1 MRTLRIL
8 CVPAVPPRSGFA
20 PLSKRLFEFQY
31 VKNLTNLSLSNL
43 QPPNLCFP
51 AVPASRDL
59 NTFERKVL
67 DISSAAVCIQ
77 LGFAGRRPSASA
89 VGSQLE

>member
-8 CVPAVPPRSGFA
+8 CVPAVP
-20 PLSKRLFEFQY
+20 
-31 VKNLTNLSLSNL
+31 
-43 QPPNLCFP
+43 
-51 AVPASRDL
+51 ASRDL
-59 NTFERKVL
+59 NTFKRKVL